1 MPRILVTGAAGSVA
15 GMVRPYLLKK
25 FGELVLSDRRP
36 VADMAP
42 GETFRPAELGDR
54 AAVEA
59 MLDGIDGVVH
69 LGGQPMDMTD
79 GPWEQLLPEMV
90 SNLHLF
96 YETCRKKGVQR
107 IVYSSSVH
115 ATGFYPTT
123 RRIGIDHRLR
133 PDGFYGVCKA
143 AGEAL
148 SSLYADKYG
157 LRTLSARIG
166 NVNLEPIDE
175 RRLSIWVHPEDLAQV
190 CIIGLEH
197 PGIHNQIVWAASDN
211 VRGWWDNR
219 EAFDLGYRPKHRS
232 EDYAAKALAATVK
245 DPIGDQFQGGGYC
258 SDDFDGDEE
267 RTKWH

>member
-1 MPRILVTGAAGSVA
+1 MAKILVTGAAGNVA
-15 GMVRPYLLKK
+15 RLVRPYLLKK
-25 FGELVLSDRRP
+25 YGELILSDRRD
-36 VADMAP
+36 VTDLAP
-42 GETFRPAELGDR
+42 GETFRAADLGDPG
-54 AAVEA
+54 AVEA
-59 MLDGIDGVVH
+59 MLEGVTGVVH

-79 GPWEQLLPEMV
+79 GPWDRLLPEMV

-96 YETCRKKGVQR
+96 YETCRNQGTQR
-107 IVYSSSVH
+107 VVYASSVH
-115 ATGFYPTT
+115 ATGFYSTK
-123 RRIGIDHRLR
+123 RRIGTDHRLR

-143 AGEAL
+143 VGEAL

-166 NVNLEPIDE
+166 NVNPEPIDE

-190 CIIGLEH
+190 CMIGLEH
-197 PGIHNQIVWAASDN
+197 PGIHNQIVWAVSDN
-211 VRGWWDNR
+211 ARGWWDNQV
-219 EAFDLGYRPKHRS
+219 AFDLGYRPRHGS
-232 EDYAAKALAATVK
+232 EPFAEKALAATVK